1 MAGVRRRAGMTMIEV
16 VVMAAIVATMTAII
30 VGGFPI
36 YNDQAYVKRES
47 ERIALDMRRAQSYAL
62 TGKVAPIASS
72 TPNYWGMHIAM
83 SSPASYVIFARFG
96 SSTLPYDPATDE
108 VYSTSVL
115 EQGITMQGL
124 STAVTAVADEV
135 NLYFSVPYGELEV
148 SDNNGSG
155 GSSGTMTLQSKK
167 KNYTKKINAQVSGNV
182 VITN

>member
-1 MAGVRRRAGMTMIEV
+1 MTMIEV
-16 VVMAAIVATMTAII
+16 VVMAGIVATVTAII

-47 ERIALDMRRAQSYAL
+47 EHIALDMRRAQSYAL
-62 TGKVAPIASS
+62 TGKVTPIASS

-83 SSPASYVIFARFG
+83 SSPTSYIIFARFG
-96 SSTLPYDPATDE
+96 SSTLPYDPETDE
-108 VYSTSVL
+108 AYSTTVL

-155 GSSGTMTLQSKK
+155 GSSGTITLQSKK
-167 KNYTKKINAQVSGNV
+167 KNYVKKISAQVSGNV